1 MMKKC
6 MQIIGFLHTD
16 SVFKPYPK
24 GSCNPN
30 HTVPGTS
37 SREDEYTAVLTSET
51 TSYFFSNTHGR
62 QLSNENCHFEPPK
75 WIPLENKKVIGNL
88 WKDPENCQTNTKKKH
103 ITFMLGFHFCVYIF
117 DFQYGWVVAYSLL
130 PLPSQLLP
138 GWRKPRS
145 SADQPSCEGLPTL
158 WDLYIAPGRVNVKTI
173 KNLNITYSLKNDAW
187 KIIFSFWNAS
197 LFCGHSFIFPGYL
210 YHQLVSCN
218 FLPCNIPNIPTEV
231 LVLSVLWMKPLDVEM
246 LHPLLEPEI

>member
-1 MMKKC
+1 MSWGTRTRKNGALNGKFFPNELMMKKC

-88 WKDPENCQTNTKKKH
+88 WKDPENCQTNTKKNTSLSCWAS
-103 ITFMLGFHFCVYIF
+103 IFVYIF
-117 DFQYGWVVAYSLL
+117 STFSMVGS
-130 PLPSQLLP
+130 
-138 GWRKPRS
+138 
-145 SADQPSCEGLPTL
+145 LPTPCFPFPPSFCL
-158 WDLYIAPGRVNVKTI
+158 DGESHEVRQTSHPVKGFP
-173 KNLNITYSLKNDAW
+173 L
-187 KIIFSFWNAS
+187 
-197 LFCGHSFIFPGYL
+197 CGIYTS
-210 YHQLVSCN
+210 HQAV
-218 FLPCNIPNIPTEV
+218 
-231 LVLSVLWMKPLDVEM
+231 
-246 LHPLLEPEI
+246 

>member
-1 MMKKC
+1 MDANFPMKTAILNPQNESPWKTRKSLE
-6 MQIIGFLHTD
+6 IFGKI
-16 SVFKPYPK
+16 PK
-24 GSCNPN
+24 IVKQTQKKNTSLSCWA
-30 HTVPGTS
+30 S
-37 SREDEYTAVLTSET
+37 I
-51 TSYFFSNTHGR
+51 F
-62 QLSNENCHFEPPK
+62 
-75 WIPLENKKVIGNL
+75 
-88 WKDPENCQTNTKKKH
+88 
-103 ITFMLGFHFCVYIF
+103 VYIF
-117 DFQYGWVVAYSLL
+117 STFSMVWVVAYSLL